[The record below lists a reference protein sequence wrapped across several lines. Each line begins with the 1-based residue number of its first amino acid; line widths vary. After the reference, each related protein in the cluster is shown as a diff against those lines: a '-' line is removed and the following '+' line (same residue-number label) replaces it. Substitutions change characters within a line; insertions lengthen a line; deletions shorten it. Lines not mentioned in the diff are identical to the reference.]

1 LSADSIT
8 PSGDTFYS
16 AFYLKTQPEDPHPH
30 ACVAPKRKKTP
41 VCSRRRRRCHT
52 NARKF
57 LAMQADYRAGRL
69 THEGEERFEAV
80 CNQLHRLY

>member
-30 ACVAPKRKKTP
+30 ACVDGY
-41 VCSRRRRRCHT
+41 VYIGHVV
-52 NARKF
+52 
-57 LAMQADYRAGRL
+57 
-69 THEGEERFEAV
+69 EGEETEQTERLPCRRCAEAKEDARV
-80 CNQLHRLY
+80 